1 MQLIIEA
8 DWRRISFSPKNF
20 SLFECIVRFQSCS
33 KLLHLNHG
41 DLIFCVYRILAEVVF
56 LSWLLA
62 IQPSEAVV
70 EVPVCL
76 CLAHNLRMSKRCLF
90 HSFATV
96 TPTGDVA
103 LSLFFGLYDCWLYDC
118 ELSHNGIR
126 CNLLHTAW
134 VTMKIWVCGAV
145 RPGLHTNLSTSIIRD
160 GFYHTTSWFPFGS
173 HIQSQSYDHRS

>member
-8 DWRRISFSPKNF
+8 YWRRISFSPKNF

-41 DLIFCVYRILAEVVF
+41 VLIFCVCRILAEVVF

-70 EVPVCL
+70 GVPTCL
-76 CLAHNLRMSKRCLF
+76 CLARNLRMSKRCSF

-96 TPTGDVA
+96 TPTGDVV
-103 LSLFFGLYDCWLYDC
+103 LYFFFGLYDCGLYDCGLYDC
-118 ELSHNGIR
+118 ELSHYGERRI
-126 CNLLHTAW
+126 LLHAAW

-160 GFYHTTSWFPFGS
+160 GFNHTTS
-173 HIQSQSYDHRS
+173 